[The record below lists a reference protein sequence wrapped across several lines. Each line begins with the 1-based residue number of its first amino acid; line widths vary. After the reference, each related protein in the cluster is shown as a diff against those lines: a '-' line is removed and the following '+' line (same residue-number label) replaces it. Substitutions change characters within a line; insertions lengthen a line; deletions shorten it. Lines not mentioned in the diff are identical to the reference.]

1 MGELA
6 GAVVLG
12 MGATITPCI
21 LPLYP
26 AFLAFLTG
34 ASSGER
40 RFPPAAAAGLVWA
53 GVVVGMVAIGAVFAV
68 LAAPLGDF
76 IRVVLPVADG
86 LLILLGVLLLL
97 GRNPFARLPQLSP
110 AVAGRGGPAIGAFA
124 YGLLFAPIAVP
135 CSGPFL
141 VVIFAYSLTIGD
153 VVGQLAFFLAFG
165 IGFGLPLF
173 AIGLFDQVSGARL
186 ARAMVRWERPMQL
199 VLGAVLVAV
208 GLWDLSANL
217 PNLIG

>member
-12 MGATITPCI
+12 VGATITPCI

-26 AFLAFLTG
+26 PFLASLTG

-53 GVVVGMVAIGAVFAV
+53 GVVVGMVAIGAVFAA

-97 GRNPFARLPQLSP
+97 GRDPFARLPQLSR
-110 AVAGRGGPAIGAFA
+110 A
-124 YGLLFAPIAVP
+124 
-135 CSGPFL
+135 L
-141 VVIFAYSLTIGD
+141 VGVF
-153 VVGQLAFFLAFG
+153 GQLAFFLAFC
-165 IGFGLPLF
+165 IGCGLPLF

-186 ARAMVRWERPMQL
+186 ARAMVRWEPPMQL

-217 PNLIG
+217 PNP